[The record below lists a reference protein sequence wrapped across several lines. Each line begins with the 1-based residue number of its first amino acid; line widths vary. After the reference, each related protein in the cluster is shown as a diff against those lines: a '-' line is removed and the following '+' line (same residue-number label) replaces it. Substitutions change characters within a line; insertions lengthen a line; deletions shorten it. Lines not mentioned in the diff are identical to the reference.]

1 MRRPRVSDAAQIQGL
16 FLCIGLA
23 IAAFFPFLALYLE
36 RYHGLDASR
45 IGVVIACCA
54 AARMIANPFWGHTAD
69 TRWGRLTVLQICLA
83 GSAVAALLLNIH
95 WAFAGIVVTA
105 AIHSAF
111 LVGPGSEHRRAG
123 AGAPRRG
130 ADVRLRQ
137 DPWMGEPDLR
147 GRVSVFRVDP

>member
-1 MRRPRVSDAAQIQGL
+1 MHRPRVSDAAQIQGL

-69 TRWGRLTVLQICLA
+69 TRWGRLTVLQVCLA
-83 GSAVAALLLNIH
+83 GSAVP
-95 WAFAGIVVTA
+95 AFQNKE
-105 AIHSAF
+105 F
-111 LVGPGSEHRRAG
+111 LR
-123 AGAPRRG
+123 
-130 ADVRLRQ
+130 
-137 DPWMGEPDLR
+137 
-147 GRVSVFRVDP
+147 